1 MENTEIKS
9 EIPIDT
15 PPLSRKEK
23 LIKDFGLLPYNYFL
37 YDKRLELK
45 KTKREFAKDLKISI
59 FRYRLIESGYIK
71 PNKKE
76 INKISTYFNI
86 DYSIY
91 LEGLASYPIETVME
105 EDHLNK
111 KLIPSKP
118 FKIVMI
124 SILLISF
131 IAYIASRIYSSNV
144 NSIIRSELNEP
155 YIEFI
160 DGISNS
166 EEFTFT
172 ISGPFTRP
180 MIYKRNGVEY
190 TSIIGE
196 YGDNPFGLDFNY
208 TIFETDYRITYK
220 STMKTMTDR
229 SIHLMITYVD
239 YITYEEKLGDAYY
252 RINEGY
258 TLEHLIDTGTGYYED
273 DPTVVER
280 INTHIQ
286 NYKNRLEEL
295 ILDSLNLSLN
305 IDKDIL
311 STAIPIQD
319 KTTPYGYIS
328 MLIYIISL
336 IHIVISSILLT
347 YSFIYG
353 KNKYSMN
360 LLSESD
366 FEEKILDYYSMKK
379 EVKKDIRIG
388 PMVPEW
394 VYQIVGGIFTVASIV
409 ISLIYF
415 VFNIIGK
422 TEVFSE
428 VGLNSVFSLLVA
440 GIFMMLFVDFDIY
453 LNDRRVIRN
462 IFIYIII
469 FFFIYNIQVLVI
481 NYLSKISIGLMAI
494 EKFNIRL
501 PNYFGSIALY
511 FMILLFLFT
520 TPKWANTKKKLVI
533 YRLFSILPIVILITT
548 TIISIGY
555 KSFGWYIPTNMLYL
569 IDTAKPQISFL
580 VVTYLISIYFLRIYY
595 KSKYDV
601 KNANRF
607 FNGNRYLIL
616 KNLIAL
622 AITVLI
628 SLIELSLMHNSMAKE
643 FGFGLYPTFFLLGI
657 ILLFH
662 RPHLGKRKK
671 ATMRATIV
679 LNTITFS
686 TLYILIAIAIAI
698 ALFILLI

>member
-1 MENTEIKS
+1 MENTEILS

-15 PPLSRKEK
+15 TPLSRKEK

-91 LEGLASYPIETVME
+91 LEGLASYPIETVIE

-172 ISGPFTRP
+172 ISGSFTRP

-196 YGDNPFGLDFNY
+196 YKDNPFGLDFNY

-273 DPTVVER
+273 DPTIVER

-295 ILDSLNLSLN
+295 ILDSLNLNLN

-394 VYQIVGGIFTVASIV
+394 VYQIVGGIFTIASIV

-520 TPKWANTKKKLVI
+520 NPKWANT
-533 YRLFSILPIVILITT
+533 
-548 TIISIGY
+548 
-555 KSFGWYIPTNMLYL
+555 
-569 IDTAKPQISFL
+569 
-580 VVTYLISIYFLRIYY
+580 
-595 KSKYDV
+595 
-601 KNANRF
+601 
-607 FNGNRYLIL
+607 
-616 KNLIAL
+616 
-622 AITVLI
+622 
-628 SLIELSLMHNSMAKE
+628 
-643 FGFGLYPTFFLLGI
+643 
-657 ILLFH
+657 
-662 RPHLGKRKK
+662 
-671 ATMRATIV
+671 
-679 LNTITFS
+679 
-686 TLYILIAIAIAI
+686 
-698 ALFILLI
+698 

>member
-15 PPLSRKEK
+15 SPLSRKEK

-45 KTKREFAKDLKISI
+45 KTKREFAKALKISI

-91 LEGLASYPIETVME
+91 LEGLASYPIETVIE

-124 SILLISF
+124 SILVISF

-172 ISGPFTRP
+172 ISGSFTRP

-208 TIFETDYRITYK
+208 TIFESDYRITYK

-295 ILDSLNLSLN
+295 ILDSLNLNLD

-311 STAIPIQD
+311 STAIPIMD
-319 KTTPYGYIS
+319 KTTPYGSIS
-328 MLIYIISL
+328 LLIYIISL

-394 VYQIVGGIFTVASIV
+394 VYQIVGGIFTIASIV

-520 TPKWANTKKKLVI
+520 NPKWANTKKRLVI
-533 YRLFSILPIVILITT
+533 YRLFSIIPIIILITT

-580 VVTYLISIYFLRIYY
+580 VVTYLISIYFLRI
-595 KSKYDV
+595 
-601 KNANRF
+601 
-607 FNGNRYLIL
+607 
-616 KNLIAL
+616 
-622 AITVLI
+622 
-628 SLIELSLMHNSMAKE
+628 
-643 FGFGLYPTFFLLGI
+643 
-657 ILLFH
+657 
-662 RPHLGKRKK
+662 
-671 ATMRATIV
+671 
-679 LNTITFS
+679 
-686 TLYILIAIAIAI
+686 
-698 ALFILLI
+698 